1 MILCHSK
8 HLDMVFDQTNSIS
21 RVMIEKERER
31 EIGERERDRRERE
44 RERERERRENILKF
58 ILYVCL

>member
-31 EIGERERDRRERE
+31 EIGERDREKREER
-44 RERERERRENILKF
+44 I
-58 ILYVCL
+58 Y